1 MWILFATV
9 FGWLRRMRFD
19 IVVNQLTAKA
29 SIDKE
34 ITIFG
39 GEQYRPFV
47 YVQDIADAC
56 IAAMEADKELVDRQI
71 F

>member
-1 MWILFATV
+1 
-9 FGWLRRMRFD
+9 MRFD